1 MNRNMSN
8 AYNIYKIKFS
18 EMDGLLEKIESV
30 GLVEQKTQIYDNYEM
45 TFYFSEKVEGNDVW
59 WHETYK
65 EFLISQDNSP
75 KNIFYFG
82 LLICKNEDN
91 PQEVYAVS
99 LGKSHFYLA
108 KFIEPNLG
116 ITLAVRM
123 GDEQTTILKKS
134 RYFTGTKR
142 HEVSSYENFNVN
154 SYESGESVEHLKI
167 KASNH
172 EIWGDKNIIFAD
184 SIQLNVNKSPSELAQ
199 ILNEISDTL
208 ETDEVIKLPKLEP
221 VTDLNLIEKL
231 DSKIIDSLHQDISIG
246 IEEIHVSGI
255 NISFR
260 FNEYNYELIFR
271 KERRQLA
278 KLNLGNSFDISMI
291 SGFIKD
297 HKISNIDDL
306 HVKFKIEESGRF
318 TQPLKEIL
326 DFYTSYEEAQY
337 FLKCGKWFKFNETFN
352 AYLKKS
358 LEQIPL
364 RFGQDLIEE
373 DYLAWKI
380 SKESQIENNEDLP
393 NKLTYREY
401 YFNEILSINQGYRLL
416 DRQLKAIQS
425 LDNKG
430 KMYKVEVADLFKD
443 NEIISVKISE
453 KPQDLI
459 YNIEQ
464 SKGAVELIQQ
474 GVIPFEYKLES
485 AALWLVLE
493 KPISSLIEI
502 NSIQFLLAVD
512 SWKKRVE
519 FFDLKPQIYISKHI
533 K

>member
-1 MNRNMSN
+1 MINT
-8 AYNIYKIKFS
+8 YNIYKLKFS
-18 EMDGLLEKIESV
+18 EMKGLLEKLESV

-65 EFLISQDNSP
+65 DFLISQNNSP
-75 KNIFYFG
+75 KNIFHFG

-91 PQEVYAVS
+91 LQEIYAVS

-108 KFIEPNLG
+108 KFIEPNFG
-116 ITLAVRM
+116 ISLAVRM
-123 GDEQTTILKKS
+123 GNEQTTILKKS

-142 HEVSSYENFNVN
+142 HEVSSYENFNIN

-167 KASNH
+167 KASNS

-184 SIQLNVNKSPSELAQ
+184 SVQLNVDKSPSDLAQ

-208 ETDEVIKLPKLEP
+208 GTEEIIKLPKLEP
-221 VTDLNLIEKL
+221 VIDQNLITQL
-231 DSKIIDSLHQDISIG
+231 DAEIIDSLQENVSICL
-246 IEEIHVSGI
+246 EEIHVAGI

-260 FNEYNYELIFR
+260 FNEYNYELIYK
-271 KERRQLA
+271 KERKQLA
-278 KLNLGNSFDISMI
+278 KLELGNSFDISMI
-291 SGFIKD
+291 SSFIKE
-297 HKISNIDDL
+297 HNLQSIDDL
-306 HVKFKIEESGRF
+306 YVKFKIEGSGRF

-326 DFYTSYEEAQY
+326 DFYTSYEDAQY
-337 FLKCGKWFKFNETFN
+337 FLKCGKWFKFNETFK

-358 LEQIPL
+358 LEQITL
-364 RFGQDLIEE
+364 IFEQDLIES
-373 DYLAWKI
+373 DYLTWKKN
-380 SKESQIENNEDLP
+380 KETQIRNGVNLGNEI
-393 NKLTYREY
+393 TYREY
-401 YFNEILSINQGYRLL
+401 YFNEKLSLNNGYKLL
-416 DRQLKAIQS
+416 DRQLEAIQS
-425 LDNKG
+425 LSSKG
-430 KMYKVEVADLFKD
+430 RNYKFEVADLYKD
-443 NEIISVKISE
+443 NEIISVKISG

-464 SKGAVELIQQ
+464 SKGAVELIKQR
-474 GVIPFEYKLES
+474 VIPFEDKLES

-493 KPISSLIEI
+493 QPVSSLIEI

-519 FFDLKPQIYISKHI
+519 FFDLKPKIYISNHI
-533 K
+533 KIDS